1 MLDTENNELAEVKF
15 VEKTEEEKA
24 REEEEKVEE
33 EKYKSWGELLNDFAQ
48 NSTFHGLRYFSEP
61 TPFVLRK

>member
-1 MLDTENNELAEVKF
+1 MAEVKF

-33 EKYKSWGELLNDFAQ
+33 EKYSLGENFSTISRRIQHFTDCDTSQNQHLLCSASMSF
-48 NSTFHGLRYFSEP
+48 P
-61 TPFVLRK
+61 KVLC